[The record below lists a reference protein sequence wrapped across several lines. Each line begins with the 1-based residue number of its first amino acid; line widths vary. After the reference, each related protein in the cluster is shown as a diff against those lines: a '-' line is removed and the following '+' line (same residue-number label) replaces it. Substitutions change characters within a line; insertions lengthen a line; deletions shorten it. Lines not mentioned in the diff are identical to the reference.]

1 MAANSPIGGEVWK
14 SETFWS
20 KYKFTYLLASL
31 VLLFLLFP
39 FVESADIGRHLFIVA
54 VTLILFAS
62 IWVVGNTRKNMYIAL
77 AIIMPTILLN
87 WAADIT
93 RDTQIY
99 EASQLFMIASFVF
112 TVWLLFNHVLRA
124 QKVTNDYVLGAI
136 SVYILI
142 AMAFSSL
149 YLLADRIEPNSFVI
163 TQGPHASRQLSYSD
177 YMYYSFGTITTAGT
191 GNVMEIG
198 AFVRSLSMIE
208 SVIGIFYVAFI
219 ISKLVSSYDAGKL

>member
-1 MAANSPIGGEVWK
+1 MAVIGMATQSSIARKGGK
-14 SETFWS
+14 SESSLS

-39 FVESADIGRHLFIVA
+39 FVETADIGRHLFIVA

-62 IWVVGNTRKNMYIAL
+62 IWVVSNTRKNMYIAL
-77 AIIMPTILLN
+77 AIIIPTILLN

-93 RDTQIY
+93 RDMMLY
-99 EASQLFMIASFVF
+99 DASQLFMIASFIF

-124 QKVTNDYVLGAI
+124 QKVTHDYVLGAI

-149 YLLADRIEPNSFVI
+149 YLLADRIEPESFVI
-163 TQGPHASRQLSYSD
+163 TQGPHASRQLTYSD

-191 GNVMEIG
+191 GNVVEIG

-208 SVIGIFYVAFI
+208 SIIGIFYV
-219 ISKLVSSYDAGKL
+219 